1 LRCKERSSAD
11 GGSPKIKN
19 LMKKDIRS
27 AIESWPK
34 RKPCVNERL
43 WGISGVYSWIKGRVR

>member
-27 AIESWPK
+27 AIESWPR
-34 RKPCVNERL
+34 RKPCVKERL
-43 WGISGVYSWIKGRVR
+43 WGISGVYCWSKERVR